1 MVYKWKTG
9 ARIKGDAQASG
20 KLMEQLA
27 ATPNG
32 LTARTLL
39 EANMVPGTPLHDDY
53 EWNDEIAADKF
64 RLQQSNQFI
73 DSITVVVFEEKPKGE
88 NQPRAFHITTEAHKY
103 DALTVI
109 VQEPDKYK
117 VLLDNALS
125 ELAIFKRKY
134 EMLKELQPI
143 FKAFKEVKKQ

>member
-9 ARIKGDAQASG
+9 ARVKGDAQASG
-20 KLMEQLA
+20 ELMEQLA
-27 ATPNG
+27 ATPDG

-39 EANMVPGTPLHDDY
+39 EANMVPGTPLYDDY

-73 DSITVVVFEEKPKGE
+73 DSITVVVFEEKAE
-88 NQPRAFHITTEAHKY
+88 ADSQPRAFHITTEAHKY
-103 DALTVI
+103 DALDVI
-109 VQEPDKYK
+109 VQEPSKYK
-117 VLLDNALS
+117 VLLDNALA
-125 ELAIFKRKY
+125 ELATFKRKY

-143 FKAFKEVKKQ
+143 FTAFKEVKSK